1 MIIVFI
7 VQQNPYDD
15 FTVEAAKT
23 QGKKQGIASF
33 GRGPVGLD
41 FFIRE

>member
-1 MIIVFI
+1 MIIVLI

-23 QGKKQGIASF
+23 QGKKQGITAS
-33 GRGPVGLD
+33 RLCSSCW
-41 FFIRE
+41 IISAL